1 MYHHPACLED
11 SMKKPMS
18 MVVSR
23 DGIGILYTCYKL
35 PGHGRKC
42 PDRDDGYHC
51 MRCKYCKAEMAA
63 ADATR
68 LLYGGGHAKTTSQ

>member
-1 MYHHPACLED
+1 
-11 SMKKPMS
+11 MKKTMS

-51 MRCKYCKAEMAA
+51 MRCKYCKAEMSAG
-63 ADATR
+63 DATK
-68 LLYGGGHAKTTSQ
+68 LLNKIGGSNERICKDSKHLQT